1 MSNQLTLLYEAK
13 QKDQVFDYLQS
24 LFGSG
29 SSGVSV
35 ESLVENE
42 LAQLS
47 WATGVHD
54 YEIASKLTEQFP
66 SLVIETPSST
76 GIDLSSRFFN
86 GSQLW

>member
-24 LFGSG
+24 LFGSS

-35 ESLVENE
+35 ESLVENG

-47 WATGVHD
+47 WSTDLPDHQ
-54 YEIASKLTEQFP
+54 IASKLTEQFP
-66 SLVIETPSST
+66 SLVIETPSTT
-76 GIDLSSRFFN
+76 GIDLSSRYFN